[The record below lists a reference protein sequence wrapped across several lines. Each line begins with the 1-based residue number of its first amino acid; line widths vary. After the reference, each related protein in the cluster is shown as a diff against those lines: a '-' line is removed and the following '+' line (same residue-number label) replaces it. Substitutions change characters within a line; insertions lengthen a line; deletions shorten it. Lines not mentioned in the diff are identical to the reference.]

1 MSILMSITPKKI
13 KCRLRTPPPLTP
25 QTHLTILALLLILR
39 TLRDLIIMERRYYA
53 PTLFLF
59 LMFIYPGM
67 ELFTV

>member
-13 KCRLRTPPPLTP
+13 KCRLRTPPP